1 MVNAAYSSWGSA
13 MEHEYKRYEKLAFA
27 ELEAAS
33 RSLSVQERLDHEGRA
48 YLFALKAHQLEA
60 ELQPVE

>member
-1 MVNAAYSSWGSA
+1 MTSLSWGSA
-13 MEHEYKRYEKLAFA
+13 MVPEYKHYERLALA

-48 YLFALKAHQLEA
+48 YQFALKAHQLEA
-60 ELQPVE
+60 ELQPAE

>member
-1 MVNAAYSSWGSA
+1 
-13 MEHEYKRYEKLAFA
+13 MEPDYKHYERLALA

-33 RSLSVQERLDHEGRA
+33 RSLSVQERLEHEGRA

>member
-1 MVNAAYSSWGSA
+1 MVNKDITSWGSA
-13 MEHEYKRYEKLAFA
+13 MEPDYKHYEQLALA

-60 ELQPVE
+60 ELQPAA

>member
-1 MVNAAYSSWGSA
+1 MVP
-13 MEHEYKRYEKLAFA
+13 EYKHYERLALA

-48 YLFALKAHQLEA
+48 YQFALKAHQLEA
-60 ELQPVE
+60 ELQPAE